1 MAWVL
6 DDSRPIYLQLAN
18 KIQSDIISGIYRPG
32 DKLPSVRDLA
42 MDAAV
47 NPNTMQKALMEL
59 ERGGLIYTQ
68 RTSGRYI
75 SEDTQKM
82 KSIKESIAREQIQ
95 QFLKS
100 MWQLGFEKQE
110 ILQFMEETL
119 REDIKW
125 KH

>member
-1 MAWVL
+1 
-6 DDSRPIYLQLAN
+6 
-18 KIQSDIISGIYRPG
+18 
-32 DKLPSVRDLA
+32 
-42 MDAAV
+42 
-47 NPNTMQKALMEL
+47 
-59 ERGGLIYTQ
+59 
-68 RTSGRYI
+68 
-75 SEDTQKM
+75 M